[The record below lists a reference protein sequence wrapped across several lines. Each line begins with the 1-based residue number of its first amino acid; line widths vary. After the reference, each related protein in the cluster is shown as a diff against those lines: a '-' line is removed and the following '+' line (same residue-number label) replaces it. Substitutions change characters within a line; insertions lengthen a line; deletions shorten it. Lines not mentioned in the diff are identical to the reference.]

1 MLKTIFLAI
10 IVSASIDSASIM
22 LGDQTDLHLKATCS
36 ADEQVFLPVYG
47 EQLIEDVEVVNRT
60 SVDTV
65 TLADGRVEYNQ
76 TLTLTSFHDSLFY
89 IGAQPFVSGNDTL
102 WSDPT
107 LSLDVIQPFEIDT
120 ADQAIT
126 DIKPV
131 MHAQIWWWGIIRW
144 ILLGLGLCGLG
155 IGLYFLIRKIKQLQ
169 SGQIQEQAK
178 EPERPAEE
186 IAYEQLDKIRDE
198 RVWQS
203 GQTKL
208 YHTQLTAV
216 VREYIGRRFDI
227 HSTEKTSDD
236 TLREMQPVLC
246 SQRDLFQELKKML
259 QLADLVK
266 FAKWTTTPEEN
277 EQALTTAY
285 RFVKETT
292 GAPAEDN
299 AKPEGKE
306 VQQ

>member
-1 MLKTIFLAI
+1 MMLQTIFLAI
-10 IVSASIDSASIM
+10 IVSASIDSTSIM

-36 ADEQVFLPVYG
+36 ANEQVFLPVYG
-47 EQLIEDVEVVNRT
+47 EELIKGVEVVNRT
-60 SVDTV
+60 TVDTV
-65 TLADGRVEYNQ
+65 TLTDGRVEYNQ
-76 TLTLTSFHDSLFY
+76 TLTLTSFQDSLFY
-89 IGAQPFVSGNDTL
+89 IGAQPFVSGNDTF
-102 WSDPT
+102 WSDPV
-107 LSLDVIQPFEIDT
+107 SLNVIQPFEIDT

-169 SGQIQEQAK
+169 SGKLPEPAK
-178 EPERPAEE
+178 VPERPAEE
-186 IAYEQLDKIRDE
+186 IAYEQLNKIRDE

-266 FAKWTTTPEEN
+266 FAKWTTTSEEN
-277 EQALTTAY
+277 EQALSTAY

-292 GAPAEDN
+292 SVPEQET
-299 AKPEGKE
+299 AKSEGKE
-306 VQQ
+306 VQP